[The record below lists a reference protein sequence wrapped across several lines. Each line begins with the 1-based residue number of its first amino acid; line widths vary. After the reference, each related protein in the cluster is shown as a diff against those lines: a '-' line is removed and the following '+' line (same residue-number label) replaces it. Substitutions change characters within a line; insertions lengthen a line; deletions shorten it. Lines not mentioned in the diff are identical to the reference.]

1 MSTTDKLELIALDG
15 ANSNQQVYALKGPVT
30 LGNLFIVQEALRST
44 APVLVLDLAGVPFV
58 DSAGIGAL
66 VQCAASRAKQGKR
79 LVLTA
84 PNDMVTKIFKVTKVD
99 SLLET
104 FPTLDAVK

>member
-1 MSTTDKLELIALDG
+1 MTTQDKLELIALEG
-15 ANSNQQVYALKGPVT
+15 ANPNQQVYALKGPLT
-30 LGNLFIVQEALRST
+30 LGNLFIAQEALHST

-66 VQCAASRAKQGKR
+66 VQCLVSREKQGKR

-84 PNDMVTKIFKVTKVD
+84 PNDMVTKIFKATKVD

-104 FPTLDAVK
+104 FPTLDAVR